1 LGFGKP
7 IGNAL
12 TSEYGV
18 SSGKGEGGGASGRDN
33 KGIRRDDK
41 GLYIYI
47 YIYIYII
54 IYI

>member
-1 LGFGKP
+1 MGFGKP

-18 SSGKGEGGGASGRDN
+18 SSGKVKVVELAAETIKVSEETI
-33 KGIRRDDK
+33 KV
-41 GLYIYI
+41 

-54 IYI
+54 YDLISLYK